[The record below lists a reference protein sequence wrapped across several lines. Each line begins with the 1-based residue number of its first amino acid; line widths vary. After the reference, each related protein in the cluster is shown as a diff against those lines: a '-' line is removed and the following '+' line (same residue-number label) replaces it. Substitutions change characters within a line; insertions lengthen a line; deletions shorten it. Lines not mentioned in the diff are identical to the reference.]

1 MSTQTRRGLT
11 LIGILVALGCIVVL
25 MSIYMSSVSK
35 SVTGGK
41 GTSSATSAW
50 GMIDKIQ
57 LLQIGNALKIDSQ
70 MNGQYLTP
78 SKLSRSGDIRDNTSA
93 NFWSAMLLQRL
104 VTPEALVS
112 KTDPSWV
119 EKATPNYR
127 ARFWDPDFSADLST
141 TFNVSFAHMPLWD
154 NRLDKKWNS
163 SSRKFPLLSNR
174 GPKDG
179 NENSPSITLD
189 DDGTWRGWV
198 YYSDHSIDWVE
209 GTTIVSRWQRNDGVQ
224 QDCIFKEESDSSD
237 DAMLGFTLDMDDY
250 GPTYSW
256 D

>member
-127 ARFWDPDFSADLST
+127 ARFWDP
-141 TFNVSFAHMPLWD
+141 
-154 NRLDKKWNS
+154 
-163 SSRKFPLLSNR
+163 
-174 GPKDG
+174 
-179 NENSPSITLD
+179 
-189 DDGTWRGWV
+189 
-198 YYSDHSIDWVE
+198 
-209 GTTIVSRWQRNDGVQ
+209 
-224 QDCIFKEESDSSD
+224 
-237 DAMLGFTLDMDDY
+237 
-250 GPTYSW
+250 
-256 D
+256 